1 MTLARF
7 AKKRDATEP
16 PIVEALEGVG
26 AWVWRID
33 LPLDLLVAYRGRLLL
48 LEVKSNTR
56 QRKDLARQ
64 TETIARCQRDG
75 LPVYVVRTPEDAL
88 QAIGAIR

>member
-1 MTLARF
+1 MSLARF

-16 PIVEALEGVG
+16 PIVEALEAVG

-48 LEVKSNTR
+48 LEVKSNTK
-56 QRKDLARQ
+56 QRKDRAKQ
-64 TETIARCQRDG
+64 TETIAKCQRGG

-88 QAIGAIR
+88 QAIGAVR